1 MGVTRPVARS
11 VVRPVARSVVAG
23 VVAGI
28 PKDPPVNTVAPA
40 VTGTTK
46 VGETLSCTEGTWT
59 GNAPITYTYQ
69 WKRGSTNI
77 SGATSATYVLA
88 SADFTE
94 NITCDVTATNSA
106 GTATQASNSVGPIT
120 DDGYRIVVKTD
131 NTGTSSS
138 TQFTIPATGTYTIDW
153 GDGTIESRTG
163 SVTHTY
169 ATAGTYTIR
178 VSSDPIGG
186 VTPLGL
192 TRINFNNGGDRLK
205 LLQIQ
210 NWGTTAW
217 NNFETAYFGCSNMTG
232 TFTDTPVL
240 SGVTNMATSFRACT
254 LFNSP
259 IGGWNVST
267 ITNMS
272 LMFFSASAFNQNI
285 GGWNTAA
292 VTTMFGMFNGAVAFN
307 NGGSDSIKDWNTAAV
322 TNMAQM
328 FQSASAFNQP
338 VGNWNTA
345 AVTTMS
351 QMFQSA
357 TVFNQNIGSW
367 NTAAVTTMSS
377 MFASASAFNQN
388 IGSWN
393 TAAVTNMGSM
403 FFGAA
408 AFNQNIGGWNTAAVT
423 FIGAMFQNASA
434 FNNGGSDS
442 IKDWNTAAVT
452 NMNSMFAAATV
463 FNQNI
468 GSWNTAA
475 VTNMSNMFF
484 TASAFNNGGSDSIK
498 DWNTAAVTN
507 MANMFQ
513 SALAFNQPIGLWNT
527 AAVTNMNTMFQGAVA
542 FNQDIGS
549 WNTAA
554 VTDLSS
560 MFINARDFNQD
571 ISGWNVSAVTNMNS
585 MFRRTVTSG
594 SNAFNQSLAAWQLR
608 LAGVSMVDMFT
619 QAGSSTL
626 SLSVENYS
634 RTLIGWAN
642 YVSANS
648 NTPASVTLGG
658 GSRQYNDTAYVAGQT
673 YNDAVAARA
682 FLVGAAPD
690 PAWTITDGGQA

>member
-46 VGETLSCTEGTWT
+46 VGQTLSCTEGTWT
-59 GNAPITYTYQ
+59 GTPTITFAYQ

-88 SADFTE
+88 SADFAE

-131 NTGTSSS
+131 NTGSSSS

-153 GDGTIESRTG
+153 GDATIESKTG
-163 SVTHTY
+163 SATHTY

-178 VSSDPIGG
+178 VSRDPIGEL
-186 VTPLGL
+186 TPTGL
-192 TRINFNNGGDRLK
+192 TRITFNSGGDRAK

-217 NNFETAYFGCSNMTG
+217 DSFDGAYWGCGNMVG

-240 SGVTNMATSFRACT
+240 SGVTSMSRCFQVCSS
-254 LFNSP
+254 FNSA

-272 LMFFSASAFNQNI
+272 NMFNSANIFNQNIGSWNTAAVTQMNGMFTGAAAFNQNI

-292 VTTMFGMFNGAVAFN
+292 VTTMSNMFQSTPFN

-322 TNMAQM
+322 TNMSNM
-328 FQSASAFNQP
+328 FNDA
-338 VGNWNTA
+338 
-345 AVTTMS
+345 
-351 QMFQSA
+351 
-357 TVFNQNIGSW
+357 
-367 NTAAVTTMSS
+367 
-377 MFASASAFNQN
+377 
-388 IGSWN
+388 
-393 TAAVTNMGSM
+393 
-403 FFGAA
+403 
-408 AFNQNIGGWNTAAVT
+408 
-423 FIGAMFQNASA
+423 NA
-434 FNNGGSDS
+434 
-442 IKDWNTAAVT
+442 
-452 NMNSMFAAATV
+452 

-475 VTNMSNMFF
+475 VTNMSNMFNN
-484 TASAFNNGGSDSIK
+484 AS
-498 DWNTAAVTN
+498 V
-507 MANMFQ
+507 
-513 SALAFNQPIGLWNT
+513 FNQN
-527 AAVTNMNTMFQGAVA
+527 
-542 FNQDIGS
+542 IGS

-554 VTDLSS
+554 VTNMET
-560 MFINARDFNQD
+560 MFQNARDFNQD

-585 MFRRTVTSG
+585 MFRRTFTIG

-608 LAGVSMVDMFT
+608 LAGVSMVDMFSV
-619 QAGSSTL
+619 AGSSTL

-682 FLVGAAPD
+682 YLVGVAPD

>member
-1 MGVTRPVARS
+1 MGVTKPVARS

-46 VGETLSCTEGTWT
+46 VGQTLSCTEGTWT
-59 GNAPITYTYQ
+59 GTPTITFAYQ
-69 WKRGSTNI
+69 WKRGSTSI

-131 NTGTSSS
+131 NTGTSNSD
-138 TQFTIPATGTYTIDW
+138 QFTIPATGTYTIDW
-153 GDGTIESRTG
+153 GDGTIESKTD
-163 SVTHTY
+163 SATHTY

-178 VSSDPIGG
+178 VTG
-186 VTPLGL
+186 GL

-217 NNFETAYFGCSNMTG
+217 NSFENAYFGCSNMTG
-232 TFTDTPVL
+232 TFTDAPVL
-240 SGVTNMATSFRACT
+240 SGVTNMASCFRVCS
-254 LFNSP
+254 LFNSA

-267 ITNMS
+267 ITNMTA
-272 LMFFSASAFNQNI
+272 MFNSASAFNQDI

-292 VTTMFGMFNGAVAFN
+292 VTSMNNMF
-307 NGGSDSIKDWNTAAV
+307 S
-322 TNMAQM
+322 
-328 FQSASAFNQP
+328 SASAFNQD
-338 VGNWNTA
+338 
-345 AVTTMS
+345 
-351 QMFQSA
+351 
-357 TVFNQNIGSW
+357 
-367 NTAAVTTMSS
+367 
-377 MFASASAFNQN
+377 
-388 IGSWN
+388 
-393 TAAVTNMGSM
+393 
-403 FFGAA
+403 
-408 AFNQNIGGWNTAAVT
+408 IGGWNTAAVT
-423 FIGAMFQNASA
+423 SMSSMFSSASAFNQDIGGWNTAAVTSMNSMFSSASAFNQDIGGWNTAAVTSMSSMFSSASA

-452 NMNSMFAAATV
+452 TMSRMFQNASV
-463 FNQNI
+463 FNQPI
-468 GSWNTAA
+468 GTWNTAA
-475 VTNMSNMFF
+475 VTIMEFLFLNA
-484 TASAFNNGGSDSIK
+484 T
-498 DWNTAAVTN
+498 
-507 MANMFQ
+507 
-513 SALAFNQPIGLWNT
+513 
-527 AAVTNMNTMFQGAVA
+527 A
-542 FNQDIGS
+542 FNQD
-549 WNTAA
+549 
-554 VTDLSS
+554 LSS
-560 MFINARDFNQD
+560 
-571 ISGWNVSAVTNMNS
+571 WNVSAVNNMES
-585 MFRRTVTSG
+585 MFRRTVSG

-608 LAGVSMVDMFT
+608 LAGVSMVNMFT
-619 QAGSSTL
+619 QAAGTL

-642 YVSANS
+642 YVAANS

-658 GSRQYNDTAYVAGQT
+658 GNRQYNDTAYVSGET

-682 FLVGAAPD
+682 YLVGVAPD